1 MRPLDK
7 SALAHQMH
15 AVIRDRISQVR
26 QTKIEV
32 YLLLA
37 RFKRARLYRHL
48 SVPICPRHV
57 GRICAERRFS
67 TWEDYLAS
75 LGECGISFGY
85 FAELERLARRPA
97 RLTRAAGWAM
107 LAARPGPRLGRAS
120 AKEPTER
127 KEMFRGNV

>member
-1 MRPLDK
+1 MPRLDK

-15 AVIRDRISQVR
+15 AVIRDRTSQVR
-26 QTKIEV
+26 RTKIEV

-48 SVPICPRHV
+48 SVPICSRHV

-75 LGECGISFGY
+75 LVSY
-85 FAELERLARRPA
+85 NRLFAERLPRPLSDGA
-97 RLTRAAGWAM
+97 FA
-107 LAARPGPRLGRAS
+107 PGG
-120 AKEPTER
+120 
-127 KEMFRGNV
+127 GNYGC